1 MSQASIG
8 ILGAGAAGVAA
19 AKTLRAANP
28 EVQID
33 LLTRTGERPFNRTL
47 VNKGV
52 AIGLLS
58 PDQAA
63 VPDAGA
69 TFVADTVRGID
80 PRSRQVHLASG
91 ESRAYDGMIIATGSR
106 PRTLGE
112 DVLGRDDG
120 LASGR
125 LTTLHSLT
133 DATGIR
139 DRLAALP
146 SSARVLVLGAGVLA
160 AETASLLSTAGHDV
174 ALISRSTLP
183 GASVF
188 GEHIAKKLLD
198 LHQARGATYLGR
210 TIQAVRTHP
219 DHIAIVL
226 DGGDRVEGDLAIIAH
241 GTLPAAPSPWNGP
254 EGIPVD
260 DRLRLREAPDQRIYA
275 AGGVVIHE
283 HPDLGAYRIDH
294 WDDAAAQGAHAAHTL
309 LYDHGLGD
317 DPGAYRP
324 VSTFTSSIHGHILA
338 GAGHPTPGSTARL
351 ISDDPT
357 VVLHEHAGAP
367 VAATGLDAVALVHQW
382 APRLHHPHETTN
394 QPE

>member
-1 MSQASIG
+1 MSPVRIG

-19 AKTLRAANP
+19 AKTLQAVSP
-28 EVQID
+28 EVQTD
-33 LLTRTGERPFNRTL
+33 VFARTGEQPFNRTL

-52 AIGLLS
+52 AIGLLT
-58 PDQAA
+58 PQQTALPETGAA
-63 VPDAGA
+63 L
-69 TFVADTVRGID
+69 VADTVRSID
-80 PRSRQVHLASG
+80 PRARQVHLASG
-91 ESRAYDGMIIATGSR
+91 QSRTYDGIIIATGSR

-112 DVLGRDDG
+112 DVLGRDDA
-120 LASGR
+120 LATGR

-146 SSARVLVLGAGVLA
+146 SSARVLILGAGVLA
-160 AETASLLSTAGHDV
+160 AETSSLLSTAGHDV

-198 LHQARGATYLGR
+198 LHQARGSTYLGR

-219 DHIAIVL
+219 DHISIVL
-226 DGGDRVEGDLAIIAH
+226 DGGDGVEGDLAIIAH

-254 EGIPVD
+254 DGIPVD
-260 DRLRLREAPDQRIYA
+260 DRLRLRQEPDQRIYA
-275 AGGVVIHE
+275 GGGVAIHE
-283 HPDLGAYRIDH
+283 HPELGAYRIDH
-294 WDDAAAQGAHAAHTL
+294 WDDATAQGAHAAHTL

-351 ISDDPT
+351 ISDDPP
-357 VVLHEHAGAP
+357 VVLHEHAGVP
-367 VAATGLDAVALVHQW
+367 VAATGLDAVALIHQW
-382 APRLHHPHETTN
+382 APRLHHQHTQN
-394 QPE
+394 